1 MAVAIPNREEILAD
15 WEAHP
20 MRRPRVA
27 KVTINIGVGESGE
40 RLTKAERM
48 LEQLV
53 GQKPIRRKAKK
64 TNRDFGIRRG
74 EPIAVKVTL
83 RGPKAYEMLR
93 RLLAAV
99 DNKLK
104 ASSFDEHGNVC
115 FGIEEHIN
123 IPGVEY
129 DPEIGIFGMDVCVT
143 LERPGFRV
151 ARRKRKRAKIPTRH
165 KLTKEEGML
174 YMMEEFGVEIVEG

>member
-1 MAVAIPNREEILAD
+1 MEINREAILAD

-20 MRRPRVA
+20 MRKPRIA

-40 RLTKAERM
+40 RLTKAEKM

-53 GQKPIRRKAKK
+53 GQKPIRRRAKQ
-64 TNRDFGIRRG
+64 TNKDFGIRRG

-83 RGPKAYEMLR
+83 RGKKAYEMLD
-93 RLLAAV
+93 RLLEAV
-99 DNKLK
+99 DRKLTVGN
-104 ASSFDEHGNVC
+104 FDEHGNFC
-115 FGIEEHIN
+115 FGIQEHIN

-151 ARRKRKRAKIPTRH
+151 AKRKRQRRKIPNRH
-165 KLTKEEGML
+165 KLTKEEGIVFAL
-174 YMMEEFGVEIVEG
+174 EEFKVNVEGL

>member
-1 MAVAIPNREEILAD
+1 MEINREAILAD

-20 MRRPRVA
+20 MRKPRIE

-40 RLTKAERM
+40 RLTKAEKM
-48 LEQLV
+48 LQDLV
-53 GQKPIRRKAKK
+53 GQKPIRRRAKQ

-83 RGPKAYEMLR
+83 RGEKARQMLD
-93 RLLAAV
+93 RLLEAV
-99 DNKLK
+99 DRKLQTGN
-104 ASSFDEHGNVC
+104 FDEHGNFC
-115 FGIEEHIN
+115 FGIQEHIN

-151 ARRKRKRAKIPTRH
+151 AKRKRQRRKIPNRH
-165 KLTKEEGML
+165 KLTKEEGIVFA
-174 YMMEEFGVEIVEG
+174 MEEFNVNVEGL

>member
-1 MAVAIPNREEILAD
+1 MQINREAILAD

-20 MRRPRVA
+20 MRKPRIA

-40 RLTKAERM
+40 RLTKAEKM
-48 LEQLV
+48 LQDLV
-53 GQKPIRRKAKK
+53 GQKPIRRRAKQ
-64 TNRDFGIRRG
+64 TNKDFGIRRG

-83 RGPKAYEMLR
+83 RGKKAYKMLDRLLEAVDR
-93 RLLAAV
+93 RLSV
-99 DNKLK
+99 GN
-104 ASSFDEHGNVC
+104 FDEHGNFC
-115 FGIEEHIN
+115 FGIQEHIN

-151 ARRKRKRAKIPTRH
+151 AKRKRQRRKIPNRH
-165 KLTKEEGML
+165 KLTKEEGIVFAI
-174 YMMEEFGVEIVEG
+174 EEFKVNVEGL

>member
-1 MAVAIPNREEILAD
+1 MIANREAILAD

-20 MRRPRVA
+20 MRRPRIA

-48 LEQLV
+48 LESLV

-83 RGPKAYEMLR
+83 RGQKAYDMLK

-99 DNKLK
+99 DNRVKK
-104 ASSFDEHGNVC
+104 SSFDEHGNVC
-115 FGIEEHIN
+115 FGIDEHIN

-143 LERPGFRV
+143 LERPGYRI
-151 ARRKRKRAKIPTRH
+151 ARRKRKRRHIPTRH
-165 KLTKEEGML
+165 KLTKEEGMVF
-174 YMMEEFGVEIVEG
+174 MEEEFKVQIVEG

>member
-1 MAVAIPNREEILAD
+1 MNREAILAD

-20 MRRPRVA
+20 MRKPRIA

-40 RLTKAERM
+40 RLTKAEKM

-53 GQKPIRRKAKK
+53 GQKPIRRRAKQ
-64 TNRDFGIRRG
+64 TNKDFGIRRG

-83 RGPKAYEMLR
+83 RGEKAEEMLK

-104 ASSFDEHGNVC
+104 AGNFDEHGNFC
-115 FGIEEHIN
+115 FGIQEHIN

-151 ARRKRKRAKIPTRH
+151 ARRKRRRKKIPNRH
-165 KLTKEEGML
+165 KLTKDEGIVFVQ
-174 YMMEEFGVEIVEG
+174 EEFNAVVEGL

>member
-1 MAVAIPNREEILAD
+1 MQINREAILAD

-20 MRRPRVA
+20 MRKPRIA
-27 KVTINIGVGESGE
+27 KLTINIGVGESGE
-40 RLTKAERM
+40 RLTKAEKM

-53 GQKPIRRKAKK
+53 GQKPIRRRAKQ
-64 TNRDFGIRRG
+64 TNKDFGIRRG

-83 RGPKAYEMLR
+83 RGKKAYEMLD
-93 RLLAAV
+93 RLLEAV
-99 DNKLK
+99 DRKL
-104 ASSFDEHGNVC
+104 SVGNFDEHGNFC
-115 FGIEEHIN
+115 FGIQEHIN

-151 ARRKRKRAKIPTRH
+151 AKRKRQRRKIPNRH
-165 KLTKEEGML
+165 KLTKEEGIVFAI
-174 YMMEEFGVEIVEG
+174 EEFKVNVEGL

>member
-1 MAVAIPNREEILAD
+1 MQVNREAILAD

-20 MRRPRVA
+20 MRKPRIA

-40 RLTKAERM
+40 RLTRAERM
-48 LEQLV
+48 LEGLV
-53 GQKPIRRKAKK
+53 GQKPIRRRAKQ
-64 TNRDFGIRRG
+64 TNKDFGIRRG

-83 RGPKAYEMLR
+83 RGKKAEEMLR

-99 DNKLK
+99 DGRLK
-104 ASSFDEHGNVC
+104 ARNFDEHGNFC

-151 ARRKRKRAKIPTRH
+151 ARRKRRRKKIPSRH
-165 KLTKEEGML
+165 KLTKEEGIVFA
-174 YMMEEFGVEIVEG
+174 MEEFKVTVEGL

>member
-1 MAVAIPNREEILAD
+1 MIDREAILRD

-20 MRRPRVA
+20 MRRPRIE

-40 RLTKAERM
+40 RLTKAEKM
-48 LEQLV
+48 LEALV
-53 GQKPIRRKAKK
+53 GQKPIRRRAKQ
-64 TNRDFGIRRG
+64 TNKDFGIRRG

-83 RGPKAYEMLR
+83 RGKKAEEMLR

-104 ASSFDEHGNVC
+104 ASNFDEHGNFC
-115 FGIEEHIN
+115 FGIDEHIN

-143 LERPGFRV
+143 LGRPGFRV
-151 ARRKRKRAKIPTRH
+151 AKRKRGRKKIPNRH
-165 KLTKEEGML
+165 KLTKEEGIVFA
-174 YMMEEFGVEIVEG
+174 MEEFKVTVEGS

>member
-1 MAVAIPNREEILAD
+1 MKEAILKD

-20 MRRPRVA
+20 MRKPKVA

-40 RLTKAERM
+40 RLTKAEKM
-48 LEQLV
+48 LEALV
-53 GQKPIRRKAKK
+53 GQKPIKRKAKQ

-83 RGPKAYEMLR
+83 RGEKAEEMLKK
-93 RLLAAV
+93 LLAAV
-99 DNKLK
+99 DNRIK
-104 ASSFDEHGNVC
+104 ASSFDKHGNLC
-115 FGIEEHIN
+115 FGIKEHIN

-143 LERPGFRV
+143 LERPGFRI
-151 ARRKRKRAKIPTRH
+151 AKRRRRRHHIPTRH
-165 KLTKEEGML
+165 KLTKDEGMVF
-174 YMMEEFGVEIVEG
+174 MEEEFGVQIVEG

>member
-1 MAVAIPNREEILAD
+1 MEINREAILAD

-20 MRRPRVA
+20 MRKPRIA

-40 RLTKAERM
+40 RLTKAETM
-48 LEQLV
+48 LEGLV
-53 GQKPIRRKAKK
+53 GQKPIRRRAKQ

-83 RGPKAYEMLR
+83 RGEKARQMLD
-93 RLLAAV
+93 RLLEAV
-99 DNKLK
+99 DRKLK
-104 ASSFDEHGNVC
+104 AGNFDEHGNFC
-115 FGIEEHIN
+115 FGIQEHIN

-143 LERPGFRV
+143 LERPGYRV
-151 ARRKRKRAKIPTRH
+151 AKRKRQRKKLPTKH
-165 KLTKEEGML
+165 KLTKEEGIVFAT
-174 YMMEEFGVEIVEG
+174 EEFKVQVEGL

>member
-1 MAVAIPNREEILAD
+1 
-15 WEAHP
+15 
-20 MRRPRVA
+20 
-27 KVTINIGVGESGE
+27 
-40 RLTKAERM
+40 M

-53 GQKPIRRKAKK
+53 GQKPIRRRAKQ
-64 TNRDFGIRRG
+64 TNKDFGIRRG

-83 RGPKAYEMLR
+83 RGKKAEETLR

-104 ASSFDEHGNVC
+104 AGNFDEHGNFC
-115 FGIEEHIN
+115 FGIDEHIN

-151 ARRKRKRAKIPTRH
+151 ARRKRQRKKIPNRH
-165 KLTKEEGML
+165 KLTKEEGIVFTI
-174 YMMEEFGVEIVEG
+174 EEFNVQVEGL

>member
-1 MAVAIPNREEILAD
+1 MQINREAILAD

-20 MRRPRVA
+20 MRRPRIA
-27 KVTINIGVGESGE
+27 KLTINIGVGESGE
-40 RLTKAERM
+40 RLTKAEKM

-53 GQKPIRRKAKK
+53 GQKPIRRRAKQ
-64 TNRDFGIRRG
+64 TNKDFGIRRG

-83 RGPKAYEMLR
+83 RGKKAYEMLD
-93 RLLAAV
+93 RLLEAV
-99 DNKLK
+99 DRKL
-104 ASSFDEHGNVC
+104 SVGNFDEHGNFC
-115 FGIEEHIN
+115 FGIQEHIN

-151 ARRKRKRAKIPTRH
+151 ARRKRQRRKIPNRH
-165 KLTKEEGML
+165 KLTKEEGIVFA
-174 YMMEEFGVEIVEG
+174 MEEFKVNVEGL

>member
-1 MAVAIPNREEILAD
+1 MNREAILKD

-20 MRRPRVA
+20 MRRPKVA

-40 RLTKAERM
+40 RLTKAEKM
-48 LEQLV
+48 LEDLV
-53 GQKPIRRKAKK
+53 GQKPIRRRAKQ

-83 RGPKAYEMLR
+83 RGEKAREMLK
-93 RLLAAV
+93 RLFAAV
-99 DNKLK
+99 DNKVK
-104 ASSFDEHGNVC
+104 ASNFDNHGNLC
-115 FGIEEHIN
+115 FGVNEHIN

-151 ARRKRKRAKIPTRH
+151 AKRRRRRHHIPTRH
-165 KLTKEEGML
+165 KLTKDEGIVFIE
-174 YMMEEFGVEIVEG
+174 EEFGVQVVEG

>member
-1 MAVAIPNREEILAD
+1 MNREAILAD

-20 MRRPRVA
+20 MRKPRIA

-40 RLTKAERM
+40 RLTKAEKM
-48 LEQLV
+48 LEGLV
-53 GQKPIRRKAKK
+53 GQKPIRRRAKQ
-64 TNRDFGIRRG
+64 TNKDFGIRRG

-83 RGPKAYEMLR
+83 RGKKAEEMLK

-104 ASSFDEHGNVC
+104 AGNFDEHGNFC
-115 FGIEEHIN
+115 FGIQEHIN

-151 ARRKRKRAKIPTRH
+151 ARRKRHRKKIPNRH
-165 KLTKEEGML
+165 KLTKDEGIVFVQ
-174 YMMEEFGVEIVEG
+174 EEFNAVVEGL

>member
-1 MAVAIPNREEILAD
+1 MVTVNKDAILMD

-20 MRRPRVA
+20 MRKPRIS

-40 RLTKAERM
+40 RLTKAEKM
-48 LEQLV
+48 LESLV
-53 GQKPIRRKAKK
+53 GQKPIRRRAKQ

-83 RGPKAYEMLR
+83 RGKKAEEMLK

-99 DNKLK
+99 DNRLK
-104 ASSFDEHGNVC
+104 AGNFDEHGNFC

-151 ARRKRKRAKIPTRH
+151 AKRKRQRHKIPRKH
-165 KLTKEEGML
+165 KLTREERIVFA
-174 YMMEEFGVEIVEG
+174 MEEFKVEVEGA

>member
-1 MAVAIPNREEILAD
+1 MQINREAILAD

-20 MRRPRVA
+20 MRKPRIA

-40 RLTKAERM
+40 RLTKAETM
-48 LEQLV
+48 LERLV
-53 GQKPIRRKAKK
+53 GQKPIRRRAKQ
-64 TNRDFGIRRG
+64 TNKDFGIRRG

-83 RGPKAYEMLR
+83 RGEKAEEMLK
-93 RLLAAV
+93 RLFAAV

-104 ASSFDEHGNVC
+104 ASNFDEHGNFC
-115 FGIEEHIN
+115 FGIDEHIN

-151 ARRKRKRAKIPTRH
+151 AKRKRQRKKIPNRH
-165 KLTKEEGML
+165 KLTKEEGIVFA
-174 YMMEEFGVEIVEG
+174 MEEFKVTVEGL

>member
-1 MAVAIPNREEILAD
+1 MQINREAILAD

-20 MRRPRVA
+20 MRKPRIA

-40 RLTKAERM
+40 RLTKAETM

-53 GQKPIRRKAKK
+53 GQKPIRRHAKQ
-64 TNRDFGIRRG
+64 TNKDFGIRRG

-83 RGPKAYEMLR
+83 RGKKAEEMLR

-104 ASSFDEHGNVC
+104 ASNFDEHGNFC
-115 FGIEEHIN
+115 FGIDEHIN

-151 ARRKRKRAKIPTRH
+151 AKRKRQRKKIPNRH
-165 KLTKEEGML
+165 KLTKEEGIVFA
-174 YMMEEFGVEIVEG
+174 MEEFNVQVEGL

>member
-1 MAVAIPNREEILAD
+1 MQINREAILAD

-20 MRRPRVA
+20 MRKPRIA

-40 RLTKAERM
+40 RLTKAETM
-48 LEQLV
+48 LQQLV
-53 GQKPIRRKAKK
+53 GQKPIRRRAKQ
-64 TNRDFGIRRG
+64 TNKDFGIRRG

-83 RGPKAYEMLR
+83 RGKKAEEMLK

-104 ASSFDEHGNVC
+104 ASNFDEHGNFC
-115 FGIEEHIN
+115 FGIDEHIN

-143 LERPGFRV
+143 LERPGFRI
-151 ARRKRKRAKIPTRH
+151 ARRKRQRKKIPNRH
-165 KLTKEEGML
+165 KLTKEEGIVFA
-174 YMMEEFGVEIVEG
+174 MEEFKVTVEGL

>member
-1 MAVAIPNREEILAD
+1 MTVDRESVLMD

-20 MRRPRVA
+20 MRKPRVA

-40 RLTKAERM
+40 RLTKAEKM

-53 GQKPIRRKAKK
+53 SQKPIRRRAKQ

-83 RGPKAYEMLR
+83 RGKKAEEMLR

-99 DNKLK
+99 DNRLK
-104 ASSFDEHGNVC
+104 AGNFDEHGNFC

-143 LERPGFRV
+143 LERPGFRI
-151 ARRKRKRAKIPTRH
+151 ARRKRQRRKVPNRH
-165 KLTKEEGML
+165 KLTKEEGMVFA
-174 YMMEEFGVEIVEG
+174 MEKFKVSVEGA

>member
-1 MAVAIPNREEILAD
+1 MVTVNKDAILMD

-20 MRRPRVA
+20 MRKPRIS

-40 RLTKAERM
+40 RLTKAEKM
-48 LEQLV
+48 LESLV
-53 GQKPIRRKAKK
+53 GQKPIRRRAKQ

-83 RGPKAYEMLR
+83 RGKKAEEMLK

-99 DNKLK
+99 DNRLK
-104 ASSFDEHGNVC
+104 AGNFDEHGNFC

-151 ARRKRKRAKIPTRH
+151 AKRKRQRHKIPRKH
-165 KLTKEEGML
+165 KLTREEGIVFA
-174 YMMEEFGVEIVEG
+174 MEEFKVEVEGA

>member
-1 MAVAIPNREEILAD
+1 MNREAILAD

-20 MRRPRVA
+20 MRKPRIA

-40 RLTKAERM
+40 RLTKAEKM

-53 GQKPIRRKAKK
+53 GQKPIRRRAKQ
-64 TNRDFGIRRG
+64 TNKDFGIRRG

-83 RGPKAYEMLR
+83 RGKKAEEMLD

-104 ASSFDEHGNVC
+104 ASNFDEHGNFC
-115 FGIEEHIN
+115 FGIQEHIN

-151 ARRKRKRAKIPTRH
+151 ARRKRRRKKIPNRH
-165 KLTKEEGML
+165 KLTKDEGIVFVQ
-174 YMMEEFGVEIVEG
+174 EEFNAVVEGL

>member
-1 MAVAIPNREEILAD
+1 MIANREQILAD

-40 RLTKAERM
+40 RLTKAETM
-48 LEQLV
+48 LQQLV
-53 GQKPIRRKAKK
+53 GQKPIRRRAKK

-83 RGPKAYEMLR
+83 RGKKAYEILK
-93 RLLAAV
+93 RLLVAV

-104 ASSFDEHGNVC
+104 ASNFDEHGNVC

-143 LERPGFRV
+143 LERPGFRI
-151 ARRKRKRAKIPTRH
+151 ARRRRKRTKIPTRH
-165 KLTKEEGML
+165 KLTKEEGIVFMQ
-174 YMMEEFGVEIVEG
+174 EEFGVEIVEG

>member
-1 MAVAIPNREEILAD
+1 MNREAILAD

-20 MRRPRVA
+20 MRKPRIA

-40 RLTKAERM
+40 RLTKAEKM

-53 GQKPIRRKAKK
+53 GQKPIRRRAKQ
-64 TNRDFGIRRG
+64 TNKDFGIRRG

-83 RGPKAYEMLR
+83 RGEKAEEMLK

-104 ASSFDEHGNVC
+104 AGNFDEHGNFC
-115 FGIEEHIN
+115 FGIQEHIN

-151 ARRKRKRAKIPTRH
+151 ARRKRRRKKIPNRH
-165 KLTKEEGML
+165 KLTKDEGMIFFQ
-174 YMMEEFGVEIVEG
+174 EEFNAVVEGF

>member
-1 MAVAIPNREEILAD
+1 MVANREAILAD

-20 MRRPRVA
+20 MRRPRIA

-40 RLTKAERM
+40 RLTKAETM
-48 LEQLV
+48 LESLV

-83 RGPKAYEMLR
+83 RGQKAYDMLK

-99 DNKLK
+99 DNRLK
-104 ASSFDEHGNVC
+104 ESSFDEHGNVC
-115 FGIEEHIN
+115 FGIDEHIN

-143 LERPGFRV
+143 LERPGYRI
-151 ARRKRKRAKIPTRH
+151 ARRKRKRHHIPTKHR
-165 KLTKEEGML
+165 LTKEEGIVFMQ
-174 YMMEEFGVEIVEG
+174 EEFGVQIVEG

>member
-1 MAVAIPNREEILAD
+1 MQINREAILAD

-20 MRRPRVA
+20 MRKPRIA

-40 RLTKAERM
+40 RLTKAEKM

-53 GQKPIRRKAKK
+53 GQKPIRRRAKQ
-64 TNRDFGIRRG
+64 TNKDFGIRRG

-83 RGPKAYEMLR
+83 RGEKAEEMLR

-99 DNKLK
+99 DNRLK
-104 ASSFDEHGNVC
+104 ASNFDEHGNFC
-115 FGIEEHIN
+115 FGIDEHIN

-151 ARRKRKRAKIPTRH
+151 AKRKRQRKKIPNRH
-165 KLTKEEGML
+165 KLTKEEGIVFA
-174 YMMEEFGVEIVEG
+174 MEEFKVTVEGL

>member
-1 MAVAIPNREEILAD
+1 MQINREAILAD

-20 MRRPRVA
+20 MRKPRIA

-40 RLTKAERM
+40 RLTKAEKM

-53 GQKPIRRKAKK
+53 GQKPIRRRAKQ

-83 RGPKAYEMLR
+83 RGKKAYEMLD
-93 RLLAAV
+93 RLLEAV
-99 DNKLK
+99 DRKL
-104 ASSFDEHGNVC
+104 SVGNFDEHGNFC
-115 FGIEEHIN
+115 FGIQEHIN

-143 LERPGFRV
+143 LERPGFRI
-151 ARRKRKRAKIPTRH
+151 ARRKRQRRKIPNRH
-165 KLTKEEGML
+165 KLTKEEGIVFAI
-174 YMMEEFGVEIVEG
+174 EELNAKVEGL

>member
-1 MAVAIPNREEILAD
+1 MQINREAILAD

-20 MRRPRVA
+20 MRKPRIA

-40 RLTKAERM
+40 RLTKAEKM

-53 GQKPIRRKAKK
+53 GQKPIRRRAKQ
-64 TNRDFGIRRG
+64 TNKDFGIRRG

-83 RGPKAYEMLR
+83 RGKKAYEMLD
-93 RLLAAV
+93 RLLEAV
-99 DNKLK
+99 DRKL
-104 ASSFDEHGNVC
+104 SVGNFDEHGNFC
-115 FGIEEHIN
+115 FGIQEHIN

-151 ARRKRKRAKIPTRH
+151 ARRKRQRRKIPNRH
-165 KLTKEEGML
+165 KLTKEEGIVFA
-174 YMMEEFGVEIVEG
+174 MEEFKVNVEGL